1 MPTLSHEPRQ
11 ISQCG
16 STRLWWGFQTNSRTG
31 QDILRHI
38 VGRMTKLASLDRSRD
53 KAIKHLRRTSF
64 LAHDKA
70 RVIYAVGLV
79 VRAANTRVSRV
90 IRRKGGLMAMVF
102 TVVANENRLWWV
114 ARDRVLN
121 CNFAAS
127 HSTFLGLPIVG
138 SFRATA
144 FNGDFCAGMRLGR
157 SPLPFPTLGGGC
169 VTPADSSIA
178 TASCFSV
185 TSSRS
190 WHDLSRE
197 HQNCYDREP
206 KQSLQHGA

>member
-1 MPTLSHEPRQ
+1 MLDAAVCNKTGSGEFIFITYVIREYCPRSFAVTLGKFLNAGPLDF
-11 ISQCG
+11 G
-16 STRLWWGFQTNSRTG
+16 G
-31 QDILRHI
+31 
-38 VGRMTKLASLDRSRD
+38 ASKPIHAPAR
-53 KAIKHLRRTSF
+53 IYSF

-79 VRAANTRVSRV
+79 VRAANTCVSRV

-121 CNFAAS
+121 CNFSAS

-169 VTPADSSIA
+169 VTPADSCTA
-178 TASCFSV
+178 AASCFSA
-185 TSSRS
+185 TSGRS

-197 HQNCYDREP
+197 HQNGDDREP